1 MKAFATVCSIT
12 KQKTATEKAP
22 KGRIKMAEI
31 ILNSE
36 NFETQ
41 VGKAGVLLVDFY
53 ADWCGPCKMLAPL
66 IEEAAREHPEI
77 SVGKINV
84 DNEPQLAAAF
94 GISSIPTL
102 MVFKDGKAVKKSV
115 GFISKEEIEELLK

>member
-1 MKAFATVCSIT
+1 
-12 KQKTATEKAP
+12 
-22 KGRIKMAEI
+22 MAEI

-41 VGKAGVLLVDFY
+41 AGRTEVLLVDFY

-66 IEEAAREHPEI
+66 IGEVAREHPEI

-102 MVFKDGKAVKKSV
+102 IVFKNGEAVKKSV
-115 GFISKEEIEELLK
+115 GFISKEEIEELIK